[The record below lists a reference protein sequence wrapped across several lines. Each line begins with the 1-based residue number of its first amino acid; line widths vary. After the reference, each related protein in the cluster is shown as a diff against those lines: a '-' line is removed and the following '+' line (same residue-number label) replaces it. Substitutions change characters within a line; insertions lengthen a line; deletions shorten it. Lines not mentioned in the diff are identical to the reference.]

1 VSGRPVIGIPTQTQ
15 EAVPGQLP
23 RCWIMS
29 QRYVQVLAGEGA
41 VPWLVP
47 LLTQDVDTLRVIY
60 DRLDGLFL
68 TGGVDVDPSFYGE
81 PRHPLCGRTDL
92 DRDAVEL
99 RMVRWAIDDGKPV
112 LAVCRGFQVLNVA
125 FGGTL
130 FQDVGDQFPEAIKHD
145 YFPKADGRPPR
156 DLLTHEIRIA
166 PDSRLAKYLE
176 KDHSPVNSMHHQG
189 IKQLAPGLAASAW
202 APDGLI
208 EGIEGTDDQFL
219 IAVQWHP
226 EELAGSD
233 AGMRRLFSAFI
244 EASRRKAEVRG

>member
-1 VSGRPVIGIPTQTQ
+1 MIQRPVIGIPTQTQ

-29 QRYVQVLAGEGA
+29 QRYIQVLVRHGA

-47 LLTQDVDTLRVIY
+47 LLPGDEATLREVY
-60 DRLDGLFL
+60 DRIDGLFL
-68 TGGVDVDPSFYGE
+68 TGGVDVDPSRYGE
-81 PRHPLCGRTDL
+81 EKMDVCGRTDQ
-92 DRDAVEL
+92 DRDAIEL
-99 RMVRWAIDDGKPV
+99 QFVKWAIADRKPV

-130 FQDVGDQFPEAIKHD
+130 FQDVGEQYSKTLKHD
-145 YFPKADGRPPR
+145 HFPKEDGKPPR
-156 DLLTHEIRIA
+156 DWLSHQVRVAPGSLLA
-166 PDSRLAKYLE
+166 YYLGD
-176 KDHSPVNSMHHQG
+176 DHAPVNSMHHQG

-208 EGIEGTDDQFL
+208 EGIEGTTGQFL

-226 EELAGSD
+226 EELSESAG
-233 AGMRRLFSAFI
+233 GMKRLFSAFI
-244 EASRRKAEVRG
+244 EACKTYRTP